1 MSSNINGSDFKTA
14 YDNAVFLS
22 YGDKNNI
29 LPVAGTTFGDG
40 VALAADFIAAH
51 ENFCAR
57 ENSATKQEVCSGAR
71 ENGNAENCKRAVVLC
86 RDSGYFSVVKR
97 IRAVICE
104 RAEQNAKN
112 GGLKGG
118 STDGGSGTSGEN
130 FVKAPN
136 GVVYFSVDNDLKCMN
151 DVKILLES
159 VNNMSCL
166 VVAGDGELIFSALE
180 CCANKKVDALLIP
193 TDFNFDKAVLCGEER
208 KENEFIKKHV
218 YFAFDEKVFS
228 ALRKNDVA
236 DAVRSILSKRILFA
250 EMRVNQ
256 LIGLHFDAERAKSLI
271 NESIKACGDY
281 FKDYDYKKL
290 IYAKTLG
297 ILAELSLP
305 FSDPVKAIS
314 DLLSLYDIETQNGER
329 EYLAYKILAKIYGIA
344 LTADIDTLK
353 VPSYAFCKDEIKTL
367 LSHSTVYA
375 APDYYAEND
384 KLLELLSVLK
394 ADEKLNA
401 TIEELNRRVPQCEK
415 IIYLLYGGR
424 KYSVEGYPVNIKIQA
439 LRLAPLMTKGE
450 NLLKII
456 WAAGFIDLVR

>member
-29 LPVAGTTFGDG
+29 LPVAGTAFGDSA
-40 VALAADFIAAH
+40 VLAEDFITTH
-51 ENFCAR
+51 KNCYVS
-57 ENSATKQEVCSGAR
+57 ENSAPVQESCSGAT
-71 ENGNAENCKRAVVLC
+71 ENVSTEKFKRAVVLC

-97 IRAVICE
+97 IRAQLKE
-104 RAEQNAKN
+104 KNAGN
-112 GGLKGG
+112 VC
-118 STDGGSGTSGEN
+118 GSGAGGEV
-130 FVKAPN
+130 FGSEPN
-136 GVVYFSVDNDLKCMN
+136 GVIYFSVDNDLKRMN
-151 DVKILLES
+151 DVKILLGSAE
-159 VNNMSCL
+159 NMSCL

-180 CCANKKVDALLIP
+180 CCACKKLDMLIIP
-193 TDFNFDKAVLCGEER
+193 TDFNFDKAFAFAEESGIS
-208 KENEFIKKHV
+208 EFIKAHV
-218 YFAFDEKVFS
+218 YFAFDDNVFS
-228 ALRKNDVA
+228 SLRKNDVA
-236 DAVRSILSKRILFA
+236 DAVRGVLSKRILFV

-256 LIGLHFDAERAKSLI
+256 LIGLHFDAERAKNLI

-290 IYAKTLG
+290 IYAKSLG

-305 FSDPVKAIS
+305 CSNPVKAIS
-314 DLLSLYDIETQNGER
+314 DVLALYDIVTQNGER
-329 EYLAYKILAKIYGIA
+329 EYLAYKILAKVYGIVLA
-344 LTADIDTLK
+344 TDIDTLK

-367 LSHSTVYA
+367 LPHSIIYG
-375 APDYYAEND
+375 APDYYADND
-384 KLLELLSVLK
+384 RLSELLSALK
-394 ADEKLNA
+394 ADEKLNV
-401 TIEELNRRVPQCEK
+401 TVEELNRRVPQSEK

>member
-1 MSSNINGSDFKTA
+1 MSSNINGYDFKTA

-29 LPVAGTTFGDG
+29 LPVAGTTFGAG
-40 VALAADFIAAH
+40 AALAADFITAH

-57 ENSATKQEVCSGAR
+57 ENSAPVQEVCSGAR
-71 ENGNAENCKRAVVLC
+71 ESGNAENCKRAVVLC

-97 IRAVICE
+97 IRAVIGE
-104 RAEQNAKN
+104 WSEQNAKN
-112 GGLKGG
+112 GG
-118 STDGGSGTSGEN
+118 STDGER

-136 GVVYFSVDNDLKCMN
+136 GVIYFSVDNDLKRMS

-166 VVAGDGELIFSALE
+166 VVAGDGELIFSAIE
-180 CCANKKVDALLIP
+180 CCANKKVDALVIP
-193 TDFNFDKAVLCGEER
+193 TDFNFDKAVLCDEER
-208 KENEFIKKHV
+208 KENGFIKKHV

-236 DAVRSILSKRILFA
+236 DAVRGILSKRILFA

-290 IYAKTLG
+290 IYAKSLG

-314 DLLSLYDIETQNGER
+314 DVLSLYDIETQNGER
-329 EYLAYKILAKIYGIA
+329 EYLAYKILAKVYGIA
-344 LTADIDTLK
+344 LAADIDTLK
-353 VPSYAFCKDEIKTL
+353 VPSYAFCKDEIETL
-367 LSHSTVYA
+367 LPHSTIYS
-375 APDYYAEND
+375 APDYYAENN
-384 KLLELLSVLK
+384 KLSELLSALK

-401 TIEELNRRVPQCEK
+401 TVEELNRRVPQCEK

-439 LRLAPLMTKGE
+439 LRLAPLMTKGD

-456 WAAGFIDLVR
+456 WAAGFIDLAR

>member
-1 MSSNINGSDFKTA
+1 MSSKLNDSDFKTA

-29 LPVAGTTFGDG
+29 LPVAGTAFGDG
-40 VALAADFIAAH
+40 AALAADFITAH
-51 ENFCAR
+51 ESENRNAR
-57 ENSATKQEVCSGAR
+57 ENSATGQEVCSGAR

-97 IRAVICE
+97 IRALLKE
-104 RAEQNAKN
+104 RNVAKN
-112 GGLKGG
+112 AEKVCESG
-118 STDGGSGTSGEN
+118 TDGEI
-130 FVKAPN
+130 FDLEPN
-136 GVVYFSVDNDLKCMN
+136 GVIYFSVDNDLKRMN

-166 VVAGDGELIFSALE
+166 VVAGDGELVYSALE
-180 CCANKKVDALLIP
+180 YCADRMVDALIVP

-208 KENEFIKKHV
+208 KENGFMKEQI

-228 ALRKNDVA
+228 SLRKNDVA
-236 DAVRSILSKRILFA
+236 DAVRGILSKRILFA

-290 IYAKTLG
+290 IYAKSLG
-297 ILAELSLP
+297 ILAETSLP

-314 DLLSLYDIETQNGER
+314 DVLSLYDIEAQNGER
-329 EYLAYKILAKIYGIA
+329 EYLAYKILAKVYGIA
-344 LTADIDTLK
+344 LAADIDTLK
-353 VPSYAFCKDEIKTL
+353 VPSYAFCKDEIETL
-367 LSHSTVYA
+367 LPRSTVYA
-375 APDYYAEND
+375 APDYYADNE
-384 KLLELLSVLK
+384 KLSELLSALR

-401 TIEELNRRVPQCEK
+401 TVEELNRRVPQCEK

-439 LRLAPLMTKGE
+439 LRLAPLMTKGD

-456 WAAGFIDLVR
+456 WTAGFIDLVR

>member
-1 MSSNINGSDFKTA
+1 MSPNINGSDFKTA

-22 YGDKNNI
+22 YGDKNNV

-40 VALAADFIAAH
+40 AVLAADFIAAH
-51 ENFCAR
+51 KNSYTK
-57 ENSATKQEVCSGAR
+57 ENSAPVQESCSGLT
-71 ENGNAENCKRAVVLC
+71 ENVSAKKFKRAVVLC

-97 IRAVICE
+97 IRAVIGE
-104 RAEQNAKN
+104 RSEQNTKN
-112 GGLKGG
+112 GGLKGVSAG
-118 STDGGSGTSGEN
+118 GGSETSGEN
-130 FVKAPN
+130 FVKVPG
-136 GVVYFSVDNDLKCMN
+136 GVIYFSIDNDLKRMN
-151 DVKILLES
+151 NVKILLES

-180 CCANKKVDALLIP
+180 YCARKKVDTLIIP
-193 TDFNFDKAVLCGEER
+193 TDFNFDKAFASA
-208 KENEFIKKHV
+208 KEPGISEFMKAHV

-228 ALRKNDVA
+228 SLRKNDVA
-236 DAVRSILSKRILFA
+236 DAVRGILSKRILFA

-256 LIGLHFDAERAKSLI
+256 LIGLYFDAERAKSLI
-271 NESIKACGDY
+271 NESIKVCGDY

-290 IYAKTLG
+290 IYAKSLG

-314 DLLSLYDIETQNGER
+314 DVLALYDIETQNGER
-329 EYLAYKILAKIYGIA
+329 EYLAYKILAKVYGIA
-344 LTADIDTLK
+344 LAADIDTLK
-353 VPSYAFCKDEIKTL
+353 VPSYAFCKDEIETL
-367 LSHSTVYA
+367 LPNSTIYG
-375 APDYYAEND
+375 APDYYADNE
-384 KLLELLSVLK
+384 KLSLILSALK